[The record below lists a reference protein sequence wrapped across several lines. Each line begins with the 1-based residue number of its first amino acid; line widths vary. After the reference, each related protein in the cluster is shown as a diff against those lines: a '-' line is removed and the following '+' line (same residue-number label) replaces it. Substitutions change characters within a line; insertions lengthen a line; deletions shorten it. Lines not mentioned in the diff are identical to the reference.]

1 MNIIVAGSLA
11 FDQIMLYPGAI
22 ADHIRPDMQHVISTS
37 FVIDHLEKNQGGTAG
52 NICYNLGLL
61 GEKPICLAS
70 VGKDGSDYVHF
81 LEKNNVETKYIQ
93 KVEKDYTASFV
104 VITDQDD
111 CQISGFYE
119 GAMKNDQNLS
129 LEKCFEDLGI
139 AAEEAFFVLAPTN
152 VDAMSKYI
160 HEALANKIHF
170 LFSPAQ
176 QIPNLSREDLSAGAT
191 GADVIIGNDYEIS
204 LLLERI
210 GFAEEE
216 LLTRGGI
223 LIKTMGERGS
233 AIYQKGREEIII
245 GVAKPKQRQDPTG
258 IGDAYIAGFVSGY
271 IERKTLIESGQMG
284 ATAAAYVLENY
295 GTTNHSFSKPIFENR
310 MKENFG

>member
-1 MNIIVAGSLA
+1 MKIIVAGSLA

-22 ADHIRPDMQHVISTS
+22 ADHIRPDMHHVISTS

-70 VGKDGSDYVHF
+70 IGKDGADYVHF
-81 LEKNNVETKYIQ
+81 LEKNNVETKFIQ
-93 KVEKDYTASFV
+93 KNEKDYTASFV

-119 GAMKNDQNLS
+119 GAMKNDVNLS
-129 LEKCFEDLGI
+129 LEKCLEGMAVAPQD
-139 AAEEAFFVLAPTN
+139 AFFVLAPTN
-152 VDAMSKYI
+152 AEAMAKYV
-160 HEALANKIHF
+160 HEALANKVHF

-176 QIPNLSREDLSAGAT
+176 QIPNLSSEDLLSGIT
-191 GADVIIGNDYEIS
+191 GADIVIGNDYEIS
-204 LLLERI
+204 LLLEKT
-210 GFAEEE
+210 GLSEEE
-216 LLTRGGI
+216 LLERGGV
-223 LIKTMGERGS
+223 LVKTTGERGS
-233 AIYQKGREEIII
+233 TIHQKGREELVI

-258 IGDAYIAGFVSGY
+258 IGDAYIAGFVSGHV
-271 IERKTLIESGQMG
+271 EGKTLIESAQMG
-284 ATAAAYVLENY
+284 ATCAAYAIEQY